1 VGRRR
6 PSFDDLIRRC
16 RGDGRDALP
25 SDPRQNVGWLTPGA
39 APLIVCTFRRVRRST
54 STEAFQTFD
63 AGRAGVPL
71 PSEAVHRTRPSDVLT
86 RIARERVPTVPH
98 VAKTRRNVRPG
109 IARERVP
116 TCVAAKLI
124 ADANRQEN
132 VVSYRWRVA
141 LDAELAPLDN
151 EINIGTGVRFT
162 FRIFTLANLVGPKRQ
177 WFRDPMER

>member
-1 VGRRR
+1 VPRR
-6 PSFDDLIRRC
+6 
-16 RGDGRDALP
+16 
-25 SDPRQNVGWLTPGA
+25 
-39 APLIVCTFRRVRRST
+39 
-54 STEAFQTFD
+54 
-63 AGRAGVPL
+63 
-71 PSEAVHRTRPSDVLT
+71 
-86 RIARERVPTVPH
+86 
-98 VAKTRRNVRPG
+98 

-116 TCVAAKLI
+116 TCVAGKLI